1 MKFKVNPR
9 RGQLGD
15 KCYLSHGAVSSGR
28 SIRFFDLAVRKH
40 RMSKSTR
47 LRVSV
52 IRAQV
57 LKGPVW
63 WSKEYRL
70 FRDARSRSQKCL
82 GFTLK
87 GRSIALKK
95 GRPFSRAINA
105 AKDLY
110 GFARVR
116 NDDHHLLAAT
126 LV

>member
-52 IRAQV
+52 IRVQV

-70 FRDARSRSQKCL
+70 FRKCAVSFSKVSRLHFERAQYRL
-82 GFTLK
+82 EK
-87 GRSIALKK
+87 GAPL
-95 GRPFSRAINA
+95 
-105 AKDLY
+105 
-110 GFARVR
+110 
-116 NDDHHLLAAT
+116 
-126 LV
+126 